1 MEFCNGNI
9 ESLVR
14 YLPTERLQ
22 KTNVFC
28 SADIFR
34 FDAASIPGTMTTHS
48 RKCLIFLG
56 QYD

>member
-1 MEFCNGNI
+1 LKT
-9 ESLVR
+9 ESL
-14 YLPTERLQ
+14 P

-34 FDAASIPGTMTTHS
+34 FDAANIPGTMTTHS

-56 QYD
+56 R